1 MKSQYRRLNKIE
13 NSKWTH
19 LISRP
24 LEACFLLG
32 FLLHHNFILRRKT
45 YHNPKTEIGKNEKEK
60 VDGMIHN
67 IYFLKSYTKYT
78 YIDICWFWSNKST
91 NFPISNFFPT
101 LRNAKNWRI
110 VDFQFEIDANL
121 SGMAIW
127 ILNSNFNYIY
137 TIETIFKAFWWTLK
151 KISYY

>member
-13 NSKWTH
+13 ISKWTH

-45 YHNPKTEIGKNEKEK
+45 FHNPKTEIGKNEKEK

-78 YIDICWFWSNKST
+78 YIDICWFWSNKNT

-101 LRNAKNWRI
+101 LRNAI
-110 VDFQFEIDANL
+110 

-127 ILNSNFNYIY
+127 ILNSNFNYIN

>member
-78 YIDICWFWSNKST
+78 YIDIWWFWSNKNT
-91 NFPISNFFPT
+91 NFPISNFSP
-101 LRNAKNWRI
+101 AC
-110 VDFQFEIDANL
+110 V
-121 SGMAIW
+121 
-127 ILNSNFNYIY
+127 LNSNYGYVY
-137 TIETIFKAFWWTLK
+137 TIETIFTAFWWTLQ